1 MRTISCHVDTW
12 WNNLEVS
19 QKQLVRLIAQMAFS
33 AKPGQVVELTPSPG
47 KLVTKIVDRRPQTRG
62 LDRATFG
69 AT

>member
-1 MRTISCHVDTW
+1 
-12 WNNLEVS
+12 
-19 QKQLVRLIAQMAFS
+19 MAFS